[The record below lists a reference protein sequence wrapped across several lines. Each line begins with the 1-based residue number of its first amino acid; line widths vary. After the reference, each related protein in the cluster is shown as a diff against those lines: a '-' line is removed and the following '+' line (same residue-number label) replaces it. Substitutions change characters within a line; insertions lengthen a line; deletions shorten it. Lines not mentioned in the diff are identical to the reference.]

1 LTSTPQAT
9 EPRSRTGTAINVQNL
24 SKRYATRD
32 GEVLAL
38 RDVSVDVREDEFL
51 SLVGPSGCGKS
62 TLLKVIAGLEPYD
75 DGQVSVRGTDPAPG
89 RPDVGIMLQS
99 PVLLPWRTVLA
110 NVLLP
115 CQIQKR
121 NLRDGESRARQALS
135 AVRLEGFMDK
145 YPWELSGGMQQRAS
159 LARLLV
165 LDPDVML
172 LDEPFSAL
180 DEFNREKLT
189 LDLAALHNELHRT
202 AVYVTHNIAESVL
215 LSDRVVVL
223 KPHPG
228 EVLDVV
234 DIDLPRPRDRHTLS
248 SPEAVRLVTAIRDLL
263 FASEEEQA

>member
-1 LTSTPQAT
+1 MTSTPEAT
-9 EPRSRTGTAINVQNL
+9 APKSRTGTAISVDNL
-24 SKRYATRD
+24 GKWYTTRD
-32 GEVLAL
+32 GDVQAL
-38 RDVSVDVREDEFL
+38 RHVSVDVREGEFL

-62 TLLKVIAGLEPYD
+62 TLLKVIAGLEPHEQ
-75 DGQVSVRGTDPAPG
+75 GQVSVRGKPPAPG
-89 RPDVGIMLQS
+89 RRDVGIMLQS

-115 CQIQKR
+115 SQVHRQ
-121 NLRDGESRARQALS
+121 NLKDARARAQQALRT
-135 AVRLEGFMDK
+135 VRLEGFMDK
-145 YPWELSGGMQQRAS
+145 HPWELSGGMQQRAS

-189 LDLAALHNELHRT
+189 LDLAALHQKLHRT

-228 EVLDVV
+228 EVLDIVE
-234 DIDLPRPRDRHTLS
+234 IDLPRPRDRNTLA
-248 SPEAVRLVTAIRDLL
+248 SPQAVALVTAIRDLL
-263 FASEEEQA
+263 YAAEEEVA